1 MNGPRS
7 KAEAA
12 AEEADQFRPLEGTV
26 PYHAEDGA
34 RYRELGWWEGLA
46 LSEYLDRAAGIHPH
60 KTAFVD
66 LRTRLTYSQARDTA
80 ERAALGFLGLG
91 IKPLD
96 RVLLQLPNWNEVVA
110 AYFGLQK
117 IGAIPVMLIDRYRQ
131 AEVQRLAEI
140 TGATAWIVP
149 ASYGKT
155 DYLPI
160 IGDVL
165 DSGSHI
171 ERVITVRGDAPG
183 LAAASLERLIAENE
197 ITGSG
202 RARLAALKPDARQ
215 VAHMGPTGGTT
226 GTPKVVPRTHNSLGA
241 TARFCSL
248 AWQLHCEDT
257 GLIVG
262 SIGHDLSYTKGF
274 LGNVVTMGTLVLLD
288 NTDMRVVCET
298 IEREK
303 VTAVVWV
310 PTLAQRLL
318 HFEGLDEYDLSSLE
332 KMHSG
337 GGAAL
342 PTLVRGV
349 SERLGV
355 RFANGYGATE
365 GMTTVTRP
373 VDDIDTVCATV
384 GIRTCPADLYRVVDA
399 GGATLP
405 PDTPGELV
413 LKGPGVFTGYYR
425 NDAENAKVFDADG
438 FFHTG
443 DVAKMSA
450 DGYVTIT
457 GRLKEMINRGGES
470 ISATQVEDL
479 IDRHPDVVCV
489 AVVAMPD
496 PVMGER
502 VCAYIQPK
510 AGTTCTFDE
519 VVSFLRAEKASV
531 LSLPERVEFIEKMPY
546 TAAQKIDKNAL
557 RADIEAK
564 LTAEGAAGSG
574 PPEPE
579 QDQPSSTTKGS

>member
-1 MNGPRS
+1 MF
-7 KAEAA
+7 
-12 AEEADQFRPLEGTV
+12 QPLEGTV
-26 PYHAEDGA
+26 PYRDWDAG
-34 RYRELGWWEGLA
+34 RYTMSGWWEGLT
-46 LSEYLDRAAGIHPH
+46 LSDYLDRAADVHPN
-60 KTAFVD
+60 KTAFID
-66 LRTRLTYSQARDTA
+66 LRTQLTYAQAREQA
-80 ERAALGFLGLG
+80 ELAALGFLELG
-91 IKPLD
+91 IRPLD

-131 AEVQRLAEI
+131 VEVQRLAEI
-140 TGATAWIVP
+140 TGASAWIVP
-149 ASYGKT
+149 ATYGKT

-160 IGDVL
+160 IADVL
-165 DSGSHI
+165 ESAPGI
-171 ERVITVRGDAPG
+171 ERVITVRGEAPG
-183 LAAASLERLIAENE
+183 PRSTSLEQLLAQTKLSEE
-197 ITGSG
+197 G
-202 RARLAALKPDARQ
+202 RARLAEVKPDARQ

-257 GLIVG
+257 SLIVG

-274 LGNVVTMGTLVLLD
+274 LSNVVIMGTLVLLD

-298 IEREK
+298 IQREK
-303 VTAVVWV
+303 VTAIVWV

-318 HFEGLDEYDLSSLE
+318 QFESLDDYDLSSLK

-342 PTLVRGV
+342 PSLVRAV
-349 SERLGV
+349 FDRLGA

-373 VDDIDTVCATV
+373 VDDIETVCSTV
-384 GIRTCPADLYRVVDA
+384 GMRTCPGDVYRIVDA
-399 GGATLP
+399 NGDVLP

-413 LKGPGVFTGYYR
+413 LKGPGVFTGYYE
-425 NDAENAKVFDADG
+425 NEEENAKVFHDDG

-450 DGYVTIT
+450 NGYVTIT

-479 IDRHPDVVCV
+479 IDRHPDVACV

-502 VCAYIQPK
+502 VCAYIEPK
-510 AGTTCTFDE
+510 PGTTCTFDE
-519 VVSFLRAEKASV
+519 IIAFLRAEKASV
-531 LSLPERVEFIEKMPY
+531 LALPERIEFIKSMPY
-546 TAAQKIDKNAL
+546 TAAQKIDKNVL
-557 RADIEAK
+557 RADITKK
-564 LTAEGAAGSG
+564 LGAEKRS
-574 PPEPE
+574 
-579 QDQPSSTTKGS
+579 